1 MVRITWQDLMKNPP
15 IQAGGEEYK
24 EKTAGLGIEKTGCS
38 GKSDRYPHFPKFSRF
53 GVDNYFFKFS
63 ILHNHQL
70 DFPHPVKSNVQ
81 GITTLRRFCYS
92 IRDAGGRLAWAS
104 SQWPNCWDIQSP
116 VRPAG
121 SYTRIWESHFFLYPP

>member
-70 DFPHPVKSNVQ
+70 DFPHPVKSNRESY
-81 GITTLRRFCYS
+81 GEPDYFRKRADF
-92 IRDAGGRLAWAS
+92 
-104 SQWPNCWDIQSP
+104 
-116 VRPAG
+116 PAG
-121 SYTRIWESHFFLYPP
+121 AWYNKNWKRN

>member
-1 MVRITWQDLMKNPP
+1 MKNPP

-70 DFPHPVKSNVQ
+70 DFPHPVKSNHYKQ
-81 GITTLRRFCYS
+81 I
-92 IRDAGGRLAWAS
+92 GGKKQPKHL
-104 SQWPNCWDIQSP
+104 PFP
-116 VRPAG
+116 G
-121 SYTRIWESHFFLYPP
+121 GG